1 MKSEKAAKAKVAKA
15 QEAKVAKKQADAEPT
30 GTKTEPVIVSFRV
43 ALTSM
48 SIADFDSAKADKFK
62 VSWESLASSTTSINP
77 VPTWVPTLV
86 VLFPLPPD
94 EHVPSQPTDQPPN
107 HLTTQPPTR
116 ATWRRSWAC
125 SLPQS
130 TSRRRRGASTWM

>member
-62 VSWESLASSTTSINP
+62 VLMPGSRFLIALNSLLSN
-77 VPTWVPTLV
+77 
-86 VLFPLPPD
+86 
-94 EHVPSQPTDQPPN
+94 SQNKETVF
-107 HLTTQPPTR
+107 
-116 ATWRRSWAC
+116 
-125 SLPQS
+125 
-130 TSRRRRGASTWM
+130 GKIM